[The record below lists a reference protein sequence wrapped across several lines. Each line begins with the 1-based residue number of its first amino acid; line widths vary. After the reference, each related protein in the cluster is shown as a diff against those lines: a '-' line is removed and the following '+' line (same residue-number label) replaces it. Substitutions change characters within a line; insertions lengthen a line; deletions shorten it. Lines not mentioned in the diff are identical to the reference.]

1 MLSFPQYGHWAVA
14 WVALVPLLAALVAR
28 EPGDPSAAGPTPIV
42 AFTLGLLTGVVY
54 FVGTVYWTAMV
65 MRQFG
70 DLPLPVA
77 VLLMVVLAVY
87 QAMYPALFALIMQ
100 RVIARFGAT
109 ALLIAPAV
117 WVTTE
122 FGRGYVFTG
131 FPWVLLGYSQVH
143 VLPVTQ
149 VASLFGVW
157 GLSALVVFV
166 NVALVGLVCLHRRW
180 RWMTAAAAALV
191 VALATAWGMYRVH
204 DGRLTREGEA
214 VRVGAIQGSVP
225 QDEKWQQRSAS
236 TILDTYST
244 LTLDA
249 AARGASLVLWPE
261 SALPFYFEEDW
272 VAGARVRGL
281 AAKAKI
287 SLLFGSD
294 QLERGTPARYYNAA
308 FMIDGAGAVRSVY
321 RKVHLVPFGE
331 YVPVKRLLFFAG
343 PLVQAVS
350 DFSAGDRMVV
360 MPVGRHLVSTE
371 ICYEVVYPDLARR
384 AVELGSELLTTIT
397 NDAWF
402 GRSSAPWQHFDMA
415 AMRAV
420 EQGRY
425 LVRAANTGISGF
437 VDPYGRVISRTLLF
451 QPAAPVEEVRF
462 LAGRTLYSR
471 IGDVFVYACGAAT
484 LAALLA
490 SVRRKT
496 GRAAR

>member
-1 MLSFPQYGHWAVA
+1 
-14 WVALVPLLAALVAR
+14 VALVPLLAALVDGRPA
-28 EPGDPSAAGPTPIV
+28 DPSADGPTPLV

-54 FVGTVYWTAMV
+54 FVGTIYWTAMV

-77 VLLMVVLAVY
+77 VLLMVALAAYLAV
-87 QAMYPALFALIMQ
+87 YPALFALVMQ
-100 RVIARFGAT
+100 RVISRFGPT
-109 ALLIAPAV
+109 ALLLAPAV

-122 FGRGYVFTG
+122 YGRGYVFTG

-157 GLSALVVFV
+157 GLSALIVFV
-166 NVALVGLVCLHRRW
+166 NVALVGLVFLDRRW
-180 RWMTAAAAALV
+180 RWMTASAAALV
-191 VALATAWGMYRVH
+191 LALAAAWGAYRVH
-204 DGRLTREGEA
+204 DGRLTREGEV
-214 VRVGAIQGSVP
+214 VRAGAIQGSVP
-225 QDEKWQQRSAS
+225 QDEKWLQRSAGA
-236 TILDTYST
+236 ILETYGT
-244 LTLDA
+244 LTQDA
-249 AARGASLVLWPE
+249 AARGATLVLWPE

-294 QLERGTPARYYNAA
+294 QLERGTPARYYNSA
-308 FMIDGAGAVRSVY
+308 FMVDSSGAVRSVY

-343 PLVQAVS
+343 PLVQQVS
-350 DFSAGDRMVV
+350 DFSAGERMVV

-371 ICYEVVYPDLARR
+371 ICYEVVYPDLAQR

-437 VDPYGRVISRTLLF
+437 VDPYGRVLSRTMLF
-451 QPAAPVEEVRF
+451 QPAAPVEDVRF
-462 LAGRTLYSR
+462 LTGRTVYSR
-471 IGDVFVYACGAAT
+471 IGDALVYACGAAT

-490 SVRRKT
+490 SVRR
-496 GRAAR
+496 RSAAARA